1 MSRSPES
8 RTEVRPQARPT
19 ETRPAELVML
29 DQQLALGA
37 YLNALLKPAEAPPVE
52 VPVVETPVVEVP
64 VVEAPVEAPAVAEE
78 TALAADTEGETA
90 EPAAADDA
98 PFQVLLFQ
106 VAGLKL
112 AVPLV
117 ELAGVIPWDDAAV
130 TEMPNHSPWFLG
142 LRDHQGRRVKLIDM
156 AAVVLPPDRFAA
168 LGAPDSG
175 RLERIVLI
183 DEGRWGLACE
193 GIGEVIT
200 LPREGV
206 KWRQAGGS
214 RPWLAGTVIE
224 QMCAL
229 VDTSAFA
236 KMLAE
241 EGPVG

>member
-1 MSRSPES
+1 MNRVPQDRPRDEPE
-8 RTEVRPQARPT
+8 TRPT
-19 ETRPAELVML
+19 ETRSAELVML

-37 YLNALLKPAEAPPVE
+37 YLDALLKPSEAPPVE
-52 VPVVETPVVEVP
+52 TPTAETPVVEVP
-64 VVEAPVEAPAVAEE
+64 AVGVPVEAPAVAEE
-78 TALAADTEGETA
+78 TALAADTEGEEVA
-90 EPAAADDA
+90 SGAASL
-98 PFQVLLFQ
+98 QVLLFQ

-117 ELAGVIPWDDAAV
+117 ELAGVVPWDDAAV

-175 RLERIVLI
+175 RLEHIVLI

-193 GIGEVIT
+193 AIGEVIT

-206 KWRQAGGS
+206 KWRRAGGS

>member
-1 MSRSPES
+1 MSRPPEG
-8 RTEVRPQARPT
+8 RPGTRPV
-19 ETRPAELVML
+19 ETRSAELVML

-37 YLNALLKPAEAPPVE
+37 YLNALLKPAEVPAVEAPVAEPPPVE
-52 VPVVETPVVEVP
+52 APVVEVP
-64 VVEAPVEAPAVAEE
+64 AEAPAVAEE
-78 TALAADTEGETA
+78 TALAADTEEETA
-90 EPAAADDA
+90 GPL
-98 PFQVLLFQ
+98 QVLLFQ

-112 AVPLV
+112 AVPLI
-117 ELAGVIPWDDAAV
+117 ELAGVIPWVDEAV

-142 LRDHQGRRVKLIDM
+142 LRDHQGQRVKLIDM

-175 RLERIVLI
+175 RLQRIVLI
-183 DEGRWGLACE
+183 DEGRWGLACD
-193 GIGEVIT
+193 GIGEVVT

-206 KWRQAGGS
+206 KWRQAGGA

-224 QMCAL
+224 HMCAL